1 MPPKIT
7 DKYRLRLLYTHKD
20 IPPFAASIADFVEM
34 WDGADYSYGS
44 DRRNVCVTKYEPRL
58 ALARVNRGCTRMYQ
72 TSNCNCMTAVR
83 TFDNISFRKQ

>member
-34 WDGADYSYGS
+34 WDGADYSAS
-44 DRRNVCVTKYEPRL
+44 DKRSIYESVLLVLLRK
-58 ALARVNRGCTRMYQ
+58 V
-72 TSNCNCMTAVR
+72 SS
-83 TFDNISFRKQ
+83 ISDQEQ